1 MGRTPSVSPGASRG
15 RYAKWVLLFVMLSV
29 VLSGSLVRVAHAQP
43 LLIMYIACP
52 TGPASATL
60 TNSPPS
66 PSTTPCFIA
75 DQSGGNFTVAG
86 EYSGPDVLIPP
97 GSVIHA
103 YQAVSAQG
111 DTYSFMYGATLADLT
126 TGATLAYT
134 PPTNVWYNGNADCS
148 RPYVQDAS
156 YIVTADE
163 TVNGGDTLQLT
174 ITVLPSPTAGVAGEC
189 ATSLGPGV
197 SIIGAETTSSAS
209 PTTSVSSSSL
219 TSITSSATASA
230 SEPTTTYPT
239 STSQSSGTSTSGG
252 SQTYTGL
259 TSTQL
264 EEIEVAAGILV
275 VAGAGYLFVSRR
287 GGVTPEPGRAP
298 KPTATEPP
306 ADPCAELRKEYRGLL
321 ANVRWYD
328 DQIKEIDG
336 MMGDLKSV
344 TAEGRHK
351 LDDLSDERRKDSD
364 AAWKAYLALDECL
377 GANPTSQRMPD
388 EPSLVR
394 DDSCKERWAAY
405 ENAIQ
410 GYRTAHQNLDR
421 VEKDTRPGFG
431 QGAKVEALKAD
442 LTDWQSK
449 IDAARRNLADCLG
462 VPASDVNELRLK
474 RKYGG

>member
-1 MGRTPSVSPGASRG
+1 
-15 RYAKWVLLFVMLSV
+15 
-29 VLSGSLVRVAHAQP
+29 
-43 LLIMYIACP
+43 
-52 TGPASATL
+52 
-60 TNSPPS
+60 
-66 PSTTPCFIA
+66 
-75 DQSGGNFTVAG
+75 
-86 EYSGPDVLIPP
+86 
-97 GSVIHA
+97 
-103 YQAVSAQG
+103 
-111 DTYSFMYGATLADLT
+111 
-126 TGATLAYT
+126 
-134 PPTNVWYNGNADCS
+134 
-148 RPYVQDAS
+148 
-156 YIVTADE
+156 
-163 TVNGGDTLQLT
+163 
-174 ITVLPSPTAGVAGEC
+174 
-189 ATSLGPGV
+189 
-197 SIIGAETTSSAS
+197 
-209 PTTSVSSSSL
+209 
-219 TSITSSATASA
+219 
-230 SEPTTTYPT
+230 
-239 STSQSSGTSTSGG
+239 
-252 SQTYTGL
+252 
-259 TSTQL
+259 
-264 EEIEVAAGILV
+264 
-275 VAGAGYLFVSRR
+275 
-287 GGVTPEPGRAP
+287 
-298 KPTATEPP
+298 
-306 ADPCAELRKEYRGLL
+306 
-321 ANVRWYD
+321 
-328 DQIKEIDG
+328 